1 MIINTIY
8 MHDLGK
14 ININFQ
20 RLKMHNKYW
29 ENHKEFE
36 FNNSNHSCLSSLIYM
51 DYYYKKIKSNSNLNS
66 LESKKLLKIFMIL
79 NAYVIS
85 KHHTGLD
92 KLEDFKVKLTEDD
105 GEGQRLCSSELSLFE
120 DIYNEKIKFTTNE
133 NILKNLFKNTEK
145 NLRRYEEE
153 ETNISFVFYIYER
166 LMLSILLMCD
176 YYATS
181 EFEHGDEVK
190 GFNEIENIYDFYD
203 EFNNTKI
210 NKDTREYEKNVY
222 DTKRDFSN
230 LKDINI
236 LRKEFI
242 FRCGKGAF

>member
-1 MIINTIY
+1 MNNKTREKETLKEHVERSLKYFYKLVYSKNLENIFLKFEEKLCREFSDEEKNLFREMIINTIY

-51 DYYYKKIKSNSNLNS
+51 DYYYKKIKFNSNLNS

-145 NLRRYEEE
+145 K
-153 ETNISFVFYIYER
+153 FKKV
-166 LMLSILLMCD
+166 
-176 YYATS
+176 
-181 EFEHGDEVK
+181 
-190 GFNEIENIYDFYD
+190 
-203 EFNNTKI
+203 
-210 NKDTREYEKNVY
+210 
-222 DTKRDFSN
+222 
-230 LKDINI
+230 
-236 LRKEFI
+236 
-242 FRCGKGAF
+242 